1 MPTLVGK
8 KAPDFSAAA
17 VINGNQI
24 VQNFSLSQYLREKYI
39 VLFFYPKDLTFV
51 CPKEIQAFQNQLAD
65 FKKKC

>member
-51 CPKEIQAFQNQLAD
+51 CPKEI
-65 FKKKC
+65 